1 MPRTSIRVVG
11 GAVRHRGA
19 DPINRPNGSNGVI
32 AQLHPVPRDRQTA
45 VRRPIPACKPLAAEF
60 DQPHAI
66 AVSVNDQVK
75 PSCFISWGARTRSR
89 HSGLGQVAVQNA
101 NFGVVAGVSALGTE
115 AVRQEGAGLSI
126 ALCRSRRVLGALV
139 VDVPP
144 LF

>member
-1 MPRTSIRVVG
+1 MPRTSICVVG

-19 DPINRPNGSNGVI
+19 DPINRPSGSNGVI

-101 NFGVVAGVSALGTE
+101 NFGIVAGVSALGTE
-115 AVRQEGAGLSI
+115 AVLAGKKARAFPL
-126 ALCRSRRVLGALV
+126 RF
-139 VDVPP
+139 VDHAVSWGP
-144 LF
+144 